1 MGCAF
6 ASQWVKMMASVSF
19 AGVGVAVD
27 GFGARARGG
36 VRKAGRAGRRV
47 AVRSDAAVLER
58 PPSEEPA
65 KRRSTA
71 PTQWTIIRGQRYD
84 ITDFMAR
91 HPGGSTL
98 LRLAVGRD
106 ATGLFDSSHMRP
118 EVSTAMLRKL
128 PKLDD
133 LGLDDG
139 LVSGPYPNDSEFY
152 QAVRARVRQ
161 EVFAN
166 GKIWHRGGQEKNSAA
181 IIASAVVAY
190 AWYATSASLLS
201 GFVLGL
207 AGAWIGLTLQHCG
220 NHGAMTRWAWVN
232 DLLGF
237 TNDIAGGSSLCWR
250 YHHQVSHHIHT
261 NVHDVDQDVYSAT
274 PLLRFDARCERRWF
288 HKYQHVYMWM
298 LFPFMTLGF
307 HLDDVISTLKGEV
320 IGAKM
325 HGVSTMEKVLS
336 LSGKVIHFSLLLG
349 VPAYIHGLWAIL
361 PAYFMYPL
369 TQGIALAATF
379 AVSHNLDEVKQTP
392 LSDDWAVAQVE
403 NSANWG
409 GAIGNFFTGG
419 LNYQIEH
426 HLFPSIGFGYYP
438 AIGKIVEEECGKR
451 GIHYAKYKTLPE
463 ILAKFCDF
471 MAKTGAAPAP
481 TDVIKVVKA

>member
-1 MGCAF
+1 
-6 ASQWVKMMASVSF
+6 
-19 AGVGVAVD
+19 
-27 GFGARARGG
+27 
-36 VRKAGRAGRRV
+36 
-47 AVRSDAAVLER
+47 
-58 PPSEEPA
+58 
-65 KRRSTA
+65 
-71 PTQWTIIRGQRYD
+71 
-84 ITDFMAR
+84 
-91 HPGGSTL
+91 
-98 LRLAVGRD
+98 
-106 ATGLFDSSHMRP
+106 
-118 EVSTAMLRKL
+118 
-128 PKLDD
+128 
-133 LGLDDG
+133 
-139 LVSGPYPNDSEFY
+139 
-152 QAVRARVRQ
+152 
-161 EVFAN
+161 VFAN

-274 PLLRFDARCERRWF
+274 
-288 HKYQHVYMWM
+288 
-298 LFPFMTLGF
+298 
-307 HLDDVISTLKGEV
+307 
-320 IGAKM
+320 
-325 HGVSTMEKVLS
+325 